1 MNTLAMIQSSG
12 SSMLGTIVPMLIIVA
27 IFFFIVII
35 PENRRRKKTE
45 LMISELKKG
54 DRIIL
59 HSGIYGTVL
68 SVESDSMQLRIAENV
83 KIKIAKNAVAGLA
96 NDDAGSERK
105 E

>member
-1 MNTLAMIQSSG
+1 MNALAMIQSSG

-35 PENRRRKKTE
+35 PENRRRKRTE
-45 LMISELKKG
+45 QMISELKKG

-68 SVESDSMQLRIAENV
+68 SVESDSIQLRIAENV

-96 NDDAGSERK
+96 NDDAAAS
-105 E
+105 